1 MQEDD
6 APESF
11 ADHST
16 WVLVAANL
24 LPLWG
29 VLAWGWPGF
38 PLLALFW
45 FENVVVGTLNAAR
58 MLLVDPADVPL
69 WAGKLF
75 MVPFFCV
82 HYGMFTLVH
91 GVFVFGL
98 FGGKAYDPKGLS
110 VLEPA
115 VRAAYDYNLWLPAAA
130 LAGSHLFSFFW
141 NYLWRGEYRRAALAE
156 LMARPYKRVVMLHL
170 AILLGGFAAMA
181 LHSPAWALVVL
192 VAIKT
197 AMDAR
202 AHRREHRADPQTNR
216 PARELPPGTG
226 RR

>member
-1 MQEDD
+1 M
-6 APESF
+6 
-11 ADHST
+11 
-16 WVLVAANL
+16 
-24 LPLWG
+24 
-29 VLAWGWPGF
+29 LAWGWPVF

-45 FENVVVGTLNAAR
+45 FENVVVGALNAAR
-58 MLLVDPADVPL
+58 MLLADPADSAL

-82 HYGMFTLVH
+82 HYGMFTLIH

-130 LAGSHLFSFFW
+130 LAASHLFSFFW
-141 NYLWRGEYRRAALAE
+141 NYLWRGEYRRAVLGQ

-170 AILLGGFAAMA
+170 TILLGGFAAMA
-181 LHSPAWALVVL
+181 LHSPAWALLVM

-197 AMDAR
+197 ALDVR
-202 AHRREHRADPQTNR
+202 AHRKEHLKDAGPANRDP
-216 PARELPPGTG
+216 
-226 RR
+226 

>member
-130 LAGSHLFSFFW
+130 LRIG
-141 NYLWRGEYRRAALAE
+141 
-156 LMARPYKRVVMLHL
+156 
-170 AILLGGFAAMA
+170 
-181 LHSPAWALVVL
+181 
-192 VAIKT
+192 
-197 AMDAR
+197 R
-202 AHRREHRADPQTNR
+202 AHV
-216 PARELPPGTG
+216 
-226 RR
+226 